1 MRGGEVVVDGFA
13 AKRLEP
19 FGVNESVFKQ
29 PRIHQKNDERNFFS
43 FLLFPP
49 SLSDKG

>member
-19 FGVNESVFKQ
+19 FGVNESVSNNQRSIRKIRREIFF
-29 PRIHQKNDERNFFS
+29 FFS
-43 FLLFPP
+43 SFSSFL
-49 SLSDKG
+49 K

>member
-19 FGVNESVFKQ
+19 FGVNESVSNNQ
-29 PRIHQKNDERNFFS
+29 LIHQKKDERNFFS

-49 SLSDKG
+49 SLCDKG